1 MLKEHDFDLAT
12 RFPLSWHSH
21 EAGWHNLFD
30 LAILG
35 KSLNCAPGDL
45 ILDFACGPGYV
56 SEILNRFGY
65 YTVAFDL
72 NPEAI
77 KIAQRR
83 FQLDQRLSA
92 RRADFV
98 VGDALK
104 MPFAE
109 DTFDGVICMNAFHHM
124 PDYRRALQ
132 EIVRIL
138 KPGCRLVMSEPGSTH
153 AGTMLSKMMM
163 EQCGDLEKNIFVDEI
178 FKLAG
183 EVGFEE
189 IYLKPLVYPELSTI
203 NKKQWQQI
211 KTGNTQSTDLDP
223 LYVARVIEKTHPI
236 FVFVK
241 AGIQPKTSK
250 NPGILK
256 ARLTMKKFKFQSEPI
271 LKADFK
277 VWVVN
282 LGDCIWLSEAR
293 EFGGYVT
300 LGVKILDAEGRML
313 GEALNRIWL
322 PRDISPGEEIELSG
336 TMQLGKLSPGK
347 YILRFDL
354 VDEFICWFAE
364 RSTGYADVEIEV

>member
-1 MLKEHDFDLAT
+1 MLNEQELDLKT

-77 KIAQRR
+77 DIAQRR
-83 FQLDQRLSA
+83 FPLDQRLCA
-92 RRADFV
+92 KRASFV

-109 DTFDGVICMNAFHHM
+109 ATFDGVICMNAFHHM
-124 PDYRRALQ
+124 PDYRQALQ
-132 EIVRIL
+132 EIVRVL
-138 KPGCRLVMSEPGSTH
+138 KPGCCLVMSEPGSTH
-153 AGTMLSKMMM
+153 ARTMLSKIMV
-163 EQCGDLEKNIFVDEI
+163 EQCGDFEKNIFIDEL
-178 FKLAG
+178 FQLAG
-183 EVGFEE
+183 DVGFQEM
-189 IYLKPLVYPELSTI
+189 YLKPFVYPELLTI
-203 NKKQWQQI
+203 NKKQWKQI
-211 KTGNTQSTDLDP
+211 KAGNAKSTSLDP
-223 LYVARVIEKTHPI
+223 LYLSRVIEKTHPI

-241 AGIQPKTSK
+241 AGEQPKTSK

-256 ARLTMKKFKFQSEPI
+256 TLLTMKEFKFQSEPVMR
-271 LKADFK
+271 ADFK
-277 VWVVN
+277 AKAVN

-300 LGVKILDAEGRML
+300 LGVKILNAEGRRQ
-313 GEALNRIWL
+313 GEALNRIRL
-322 PRDISPGEEIELSG
+322 PRDISPGEKIELSG
-336 TMQLGKLSPGK
+336 TMQLGNLFPGK

-354 VDEFICWFAE
+354 VDEFICWFEE